1 MKDILV
7 ARIDDRLIHGQVV
20 TAWVKAFPITTIVI
34 VDDELASNDLMQRIY
49 TAAAPVGITVTIMSE
64 ADAAPHLAGE
74 GDGQRYLVLAKGPEV
89 FERLLGNGVSLQKVI
104 LGGMGAGQGR
114 KTLIRNI
121 SAGQAERD
129 SLRRIIERGVPVV
142 YQMVPADGETD
153 IASALRKGA

>member
-1 MKDILV
+1 MKNILV

-49 TAAAPVGITVTIMSE
+49 TAAAPVGITVSVMNE
-64 ADAAPHLAGE
+64 ADAAPFLSGE
-74 GDGQRYLVLAKGPEV
+74 PDANRYLVLAKGPET
-89 FERLLGNGVSLQKVI
+89 FERLIGAGVGLQKLI
-104 LGGMGAGQGR
+104 LGGMGAGPGR

-121 SAGQAERD
+121 SAGQPERD
-129 SLRRIIERGVPVV
+129 SLRRIIAGGVPVV

-153 IASALRKGA
+153 ISAALRKGA